1 MAMARAVLP
10 HIRPKATPAGRQ
22 WSERRMHGEWTHKDL
37 AKRLG
42 VSVTTIKSYR
52 AKFPGAIAALG
63 QGKPLRFGPQALAA
77 CQTIRNG
84 FQRGLSIDEIYHALK
99 KDFPDVQINRHLSN
113 SDDISASAAGP
124 AQDLRG
130 ARAGRDPQPDG
141 ACPAP
146 DARTG
151 TDVETNRRLERLE
164 TMLAELVALG
174 SRTHSLHAELLAKL
188 DALAGL
194 PGVVRAAARPARTG
208 EEAGALPPDAFLD
221 MPVVVRSDRGEYL
234 GITGPGGTAFRLRE
248 FQAHLLRRAGRMDV
262 GAAFHAAWTP
272 RQGDWVLTLLG
283 AQRRQTGNG
292 ADSDGGAQLGHE
304 HFFRRTTT
312 QKGNLVALFH
322 RLSINGK
329 DVSEAFLRAF
339 FKQIKDSL
347 E

>member
-1 MAMARAVLP
+1 
-10 HIRPKATPAGRQ
+10 
-22 WSERRMHGEWTHKDL
+22 MHGEWTHKDL

-52 AKFPGAIAALG
+52 ARFPGAVAALG
-63 QGKPLRFGPQALAA
+63 QGKPLRFGPEALDA
-77 CQTIRNG
+77 CRTIRQG

-99 KDFPDVQINRHLSN
+99 KDFPGVQINRHLSN
-113 SDDISASAAGP
+113 SDDIP
-124 AQDLRG
+124 APGGDPKQDIHG
-130 ARAGRDPQPDG
+130 ARGGHEPQPGG
-141 ACPAP
+141 ACPAQ
-146 DARTG
+146 DDRTG
-151 TDVETNRRLERLE
+151 PDVETNRRLERLE

-194 PGVVRAAARPARTG
+194 PGFARAAAPGQAAAPAGDPDRQ
-208 EEAGALPPDAFLD
+208 PPDAFLD
-221 MPVVVRSDRGEYL
+221 MPVVVMSDRGEYL

-262 GAAFHAAWTP
+262 GATFHAAWAA
-272 RQGDWVLTLLG
+272 RQAEWVLTLLG

-292 ADSDGGAQLGHE
+292 ADHDGGGQLGHE

-322 RLSINGK
+322 RLRINGK